1 MLTREEQYTRM
12 DAIIRA
18 VCEVGEFT
26 YPELLSKKKSLRRN
40 ALRGVAYLLARDF
53 LVHPR
58 IVASMMR
65 CSRQNV
71 INVAR
76 NYHRYMQSQDE
87 VTVRY
92 YVLVSLKLRE
102 YGLKLRNPRCALPE

>member
-1 MLTREEQYTRM
+1 M

-18 VCEVGEFT
+18 VCDVGEIT
-26 YPELLSKKKSLRRN
+26 YPELVSKTKSLRRN
-40 ALRGVAYLLARDF
+40 ALRGVAYLLSRDF

-58 IVASMMR
+58 IASQMMR

-76 NYHRYMQSQDE
+76 TYHKYMQSRDA
-87 VTVRY
+87 VTVNY
-92 YVLVSLKLRE
+92 YVLVSKKLKE
-102 YGLKLRNPRCALPE
+102 YGFKLRNPRCPLPE

>member
-1 MLTREEQYTRM
+1 MLTKEEQYARM

-18 VCEVGEFT
+18 VCDVGEVS
-26 YPELLSKKKSLRRN
+26 YPELVGKKKSLHRN
-40 ALRGVAYLLARDF
+40 ALRGVAYLLSRDF

-58 IVASMMR
+58 IAAQLMR

-76 NYHRYMQSQDE
+76 NYHRYMQSHDS
-87 VTVRY
+87 VTVNY
-92 YVLVSLKLRE
+92 YVLVCRKLKD
-102 YGLKLRNPRCALPE
+102 YGLKLRNPRRAIPE